1 MDWPRW
7 KSVVTRRKTVLT
19 FSLSLKTE
27 LASLG
32 SPYRLPSRP
41 LIETKVRA
49 CLAYHTLEVLIMKF
63 VAAIAVFVALGAIL
77 PISHSTAFVIPF
89 LGSFGAFSVR
99 AVIALLTFGYM
110 HHRYG

>member
-1 MDWPRW
+1 
-7 KSVVTRRKTVLT
+7 
-19 FSLSLKTE
+19 
-27 LASLG
+27 
-32 SPYRLPSRP
+32 
-41 LIETKVRA
+41 
-49 CLAYHTLEVLIMKF
+49 MKF